1 MADAQKTID
10 LIFNGVDKTGAATLS
25 ALNNAKSFSTSL
37 KDATQPIADFTVG
50 ALKVE
55 AGLLAAGLAM
65 TTFAVKSAG
74 EFDTSFR
81 EISTIIDATDSDL
94 AGFKTAIDD
103 YAAGSTQSI
112 EQITAALGAAIGSG
126 IDWKESLDLIA
137 TAEKLAVATRSD
149 LDGTTKVL
157 VSTLNS
163 YGLSVK
169 DAGDVSDLFFSII
182 DKGDI
187 KMVDLANSFA
197 KVAPIA
203 KISGVSL
210 EEVGAA
216 IATLTA
222 SGIKPAESIEYLR
235 GAISNII
242 SPSSM
247 ARDLAAELGI
257 NFSAAGIKAD
267 GLQGLLVK
275 VAAATGGSADK
286 MKILFGDIGG
296 FTAAATLAGPQAATF
311 AQTLIGMADR
321 AGKASAAFEIMK
333 LSIENSGKIIG
344 NSFDYML
351 RQIGTP
357 LLDEFGGIANA
368 IASIF
373 KALGASVKDG
383 ALNDLL
389 QYIEDQFGGIQ
400 AALETVAKNLPA
412 ALSKADLSGFK
423 GGIDAV
429 VGAFA
434 KLFDNI
440 DITTVDGLT
449 RAIELAGAA
458 FLGLS
463 KFTAGVIEGFKPL
476 FDKLVE
482 LASRIGGLGPD
493 FFKIAGSVG
502 SVVTQFN
509 LLAGGLTN
517 LLPWLETLV
526 GLLIAKQGLSLLG
539 AVKALAVG
547 LPAFTSALTTAGIAM
562 MAYMAA
568 DKVVDL
574 VAALVAWSNAND
586 NLKSSQEQSIAIN
599 TRAGDS
605 LARFAETTGLVVKS
619 IDEADALISSG
630 TVVWS
635 TAANGWVKAGDAL
648 ADVAGAAADTVNPF
662 EKSNAAMLAAASA
675 GDKVGKSSREL
686 AAGQK
691 DVVTYT
697 MQTVPVFDALTG
709 KITGYEQRLVAAA
722 GGAVALGGAAKGLN
736 QDLSTSAGVMDA
748 LAQKTD
754 LTNKELIDLAK
765 VTKDAEGKLAE
776 LASNERIKFIEA
788 NVSLNIANLE
798 ANTKVA
804 TALIEGISS
813 TIDAS
818 SKLLG
823 DLFGQFGN
831 FDKMG
836 FSEQWKIIDQ
846 INIENKLKQEA
857 FDLQKKLTEAQ
868 IEMMKAQTDMLVN
881 GDGLI
886 KITGDGLEPHLEAFM
901 WKIIEKV
908 QVRVNKDGLKMLL
921 GV

>member
-112 EQITAALGAAIGSG
+112 EQITSALGAAIGSG
-126 IDWKESLDLIA
+126 IDWKDSLDLIS

-242 SPSSM
+242 SPTSQ
-247 ARDLAAELGI
+247 AKDLAADLGI
-257 NFSAAGIKAD
+257 NFSAAGLKAD
-267 GLQGLLVK
+267 GLQGLLAK
-275 VAAATGGSADK
+275 VATATGGSADK

-311 AQTLIGMADR
+311 AQNLIDMADR
-321 AGKASAAFEIMK
+321 SGKASAAFEIMK
-333 LSIENSGKIIG
+333 LSIENSSKIIG
-344 NSFDYML
+344 NSFDYLL

-368 IASIF
+368 IAGIF
-373 KALGASVKDG
+373 KALGVSVKDG

-389 QYIEDQFGGIQ
+389 QYIEDQFSGIQ
-400 AALETVAKNLPA
+400 AALEAVAKNLPA
-412 ALSKADLSGFK
+412 ALAKADLSGFK

-429 VGAFA
+429 VGAFS
-434 KLFDNI
+434 KLFSNI

-463 KFTAGVIEGFKPL
+463 QFTAGVIESFKPL
-476 FDKLVE
+476 FDQLVK
-482 LASRIGGLGPD
+482 LASGVDGMGEGFAEALGNIGGAALQINA
-493 FFKIAGSVG
+493 FA
-502 SVVTQFN
+502 TA
-509 LLAGGLTN
+509 LGGLT
-517 LLPWLETLV
+517 PWLETIV
-526 GLLIAKQGLSLLG
+526 GLMVAKQGVSLVG
-539 AVKALAVG
+539 GVVALNAA
-547 LPAFTSALTTAGIAM
+547 LPALVGTMAVWTGGIAAGAAGIGLIVYALNEWKT
-562 MAYMAA
+562 AA
-568 DKVVDL
+568 DK
-574 VAALVAWSNAND
+574 
-586 NLKSSQEQSIAIN
+586 LKESQEQSVQVNKLSSDA
-599 TRAGDS
+599 
-605 LARFAETTGLVVKS
+605 LERFAQTTGIAVKS
-619 IDEADALISSG
+619 LDEAIQLHKDG
-630 TVVWS
+630 VVVWDEAS
-635 TAANGWVKAGDAL
+635 KSYKKAGEAMDIGGTAARNT
-648 ADVAGAAADTVNPF
+648 ADEFRKSEIAYQNSAAAI
-662 EKSNAAMLAAASA
+662 
-675 GDKVGKSSREL
+675 DKTTDSSKKL

-709 KITGYEQRLVAAA
+709 KITGYEQKLVAAA
-722 GGAVALGGAAKGLN
+722 GGAVSLGNAAKGMNDNLG
-736 QDLSTSAGVMDA
+736 TSAGVMDS
-748 LAQKTD
+748 LSKKTD
-754 LTNKELIDLAK
+754 LTNKDLIELAK
-765 VTKDAEGKLAE
+765 VTKEAEGKLAA
-776 LASNERIKFIEA
+776 LASNERIKTIEA
-788 NVSLNIANLE
+788 KVSLNIANLE
-798 ANTKVA
+798 ANSKIA
-804 TALIEGISS
+804 TALIEGISN
-813 TIDAS
+813 TITS
-818 SKLLG
+818 SSNLLG
-823 DLFGQFGN
+823 ELFGMLGN
-831 FDKMG
+831 EALSFSDK
-836 FSEQWKIIDQ
+836 WKIDDQ
-846 INIENKLKQEA
+846 IDIENQLKKDA
-857 FDLQKKLTEAQ
+857 FELQKNLTEAQ
-868 IEMMKAQTDMLVN
+868 IAMMKAQTAALVN
-881 GDGLI
+881 GEGLI
-886 KITGDGLEPHLEAFM
+886 QIDGAGLKPHLEAFM
-901 WKIIEKV
+901 WEILSAIQVKV
-908 QVRVNKDGLKMLL
+908 NQDGLKMLL
-921 GV
+921 GT

>member
-25 ALNNAKSFSTSL
+25 ALNNAKTFTASL
-37 KDATQPIADFTVG
+37 QNVTQPIADFTVG
-50 ALKVE
+50 ALKLE

-65 TTFAVKSAG
+65 TTFAVKTAG

-81 EISTIIDATDSDL
+81 EISTIADASAEDL
-94 AGFKTAIDD
+94 AGFRNAIDE
-103 YAAGSTQSI
+103 YAAGSTQSMDKI
-112 EQITAALGAAIGSG
+112 MGALSAAVGSG
-126 IDWKESLDLIA
+126 VKWSESLDLIA

-149 LDGTTKVL
+149 LDSTTKVL

-163 YGLSVK
+163 YGLEVK

-321 AGKASAAFEIMK
+321 AGKASAAFDIMK
-333 LSIENSGKIIG
+333 LSIENSSKIIG

-368 IASIF
+368 IAGIF
-373 KALGASVKDG
+373 KALGTSVKDG

-389 QYIEDQFGGIQ
+389 KYIEDQFGGIQ
-400 AALETVAKNLPA
+400 AALEAVAKNLPA
-412 ALSKADLSGFK
+412 ALAKADLSGFK

-429 VGAFA
+429 AGAF
-434 KLFDNI
+434 KLLFNNI
-440 DITTVDGLT
+440 DITTVDGLR

-463 KFTAGVIEGFKPL
+463 KFTAGVIESFKPL
-476 FDKLVE
+476 FDTLVKA
-482 LASRIGGLGPD
+482 ASQVGGLGTGFAD
-493 FFKIAGSVG
+493 ALGNIGGAALQVNIFA
-502 SVVTQFN
+502 TA
-509 LLAGGLTN
+509 LGGLV
-517 LLPWLETLV
+517 PWLEAIV
-526 GLLIAKQGLSLLG
+526 GLIVAKQGVSLVGGVLTLST
-539 AVKALAVG
+539 A
-547 LPAFTSALTTAGIAM
+547 LPALVGTMAAWTGGIAAGAAGIGLIM
-562 MAYMAA
+562 Y
-568 DKVVDL
+568 
-574 VAALVAWSNAND
+574 ALND
-586 NLKSSQEQSIAIN
+586 WKEATDRLKASQDQSVQVNKLSS
-599 TRAGDS
+599 DS
-605 LARFAETTGLVVKS
+605 LERFAQTTGITVKS
-619 IDEADALISSG
+619 LDEAIQLHKDGVVVWDEASKSYKKAGEAMDGSG
-630 TVVWS
+630 TAARNTADEFRKSEIAYQNS
-635 TAANGWVKAGDAL
+635 TAAI
-648 ADVAGAAADTVNPF
+648 
-662 EKSNAAMLAAASA
+662 
-675 GDKVGKSSREL
+675 DKTTESSKKL

-691 DVVTYT
+691 DLATYA
-697 MQTVPVFDALTG
+697 MQTVPVFDSLTG

-722 GGAVALGGAAKGLN
+722 GGNVTLGNAAKGLN
-736 QDLSTSAGVMDA
+736 QDLSTSTGVMDA
-748 LAQKTD
+748 LSKKTD

-765 VTKDAEGKLAE
+765 VTKDAEVQLAT
-776 LASNERIKFIEA
+776 LASNERIKNIEA

-798 ANTKVA
+798 ANTKIA
-804 TALIEGISS
+804 TALIEGISNTITS
-813 TIDAS
+813 TGDV
-818 SKLLG
+818 LG
-823 DLFGQFGN
+823 GLFGQFKD
-831 FDKMG
+831 FDSMG
-836 FSEQWKIIDQ
+836 FSQQWKIEEQID
-846 INIENKLKQEA
+846 IENKLRREA
-857 FDLQKKLTEAQ
+857 FDLQKRLTDAQ
-868 IEMMKAQTDMLVN
+868 IEMMQAQTNALVN
-881 GDGLI
+881 GDSLI

-901 WKIIEKV
+901 WKIMEKV

>member
-25 ALNNAKSFSTSL
+25 ALNNAKSFTAGL
-37 KDATQPIADFTVG
+37 QNVTQPIADFTVG
-50 ALKVE
+50 ALKLE

-65 TTFAVKSAG
+65 TVFAVKTAG
-74 EFDTSFR
+74 DFDGAFR
-81 EISTIIDATDSDL
+81 QISTIIDASAEDL
-94 AGFKTAIDD
+94 DGFKAAILD
-103 YAAGSTQSI
+103 YAEGSTQPLDK
-112 EQITAALGAAIGSG
+112 ITTALANAIGSG
-126 IDWKESLDLIA
+126 VDWSKSLDLIA

-149 LDGTTKVL
+149 LDSTTKVL

-163 YGLSVK
+163 YGMEIA
-169 DAGDVSDLFFSII
+169 DAGGLSDLFFKII
-182 DKGDI
+182 DEGDI
-187 KMVDLANSFA
+187 SMTDLANSFA

-210 EEVGAA
+210 QEVGAA

-242 SPSSM
+242 SPSKQG
-247 ARDLAAELGI
+247 ADLAAELGI
-257 NFSAAGIKAD
+257 QFNA
-267 GLQGLLVK
+267 QGLAANGLAGTLQA
-275 VAAATGGSADK
+275 VAEKTGGSADK

-296 FTAAATLAGPQAATF
+296 FTAAATLAGPQAEKF
-311 AQTLIGMADR
+311 AQSIVAMGNVTGATD
-321 AGKASAAFEIMK
+321 AAFAKMAGSLETAT
-333 LSIENSGKIIG
+333 GKISSAFTVLLV
-344 NSFDYML
+344 N
-351 RQIGTP
+351 IGTP
-357 LLDEFGGIANA
+357 LLDEFGGIASA
-368 IASIF
+368 IAKIF
-373 KALGASVKDG
+373 EVLGESVKSGALG
-383 ALNDLL
+383 DLV
-389 QYIEDQFGGIQ
+389 QYIESQFGGIQ
-400 AALETVAKNLPA
+400 AALDTVAKNLPA
-412 ALSKADLSGFK
+412 ALASADFSGFK

-429 VGAFA
+429 LGAM
-434 KLFDNI
+434 KSLFGAI
-440 DITTVDGLT
+440 DLTTVEGL
-449 RAIELAGAA
+449 RQAIETVGAA

-463 KFTAGVIEGFKPL
+463 KYTAGVIESFEPL
-476 FDKLVE
+476 FNVLVE
-482 LASRIGGLGPD
+482 VGKGAKDVDLSFLEFAGNLGGIATQLNVVLPLFTGLLGILTVKSGLGLLTE
-493 FFKIAGSVG
+493 FKGLVSILPSLATAITGAGV
-502 SVVTQFN
+502 
-509 LLAGGLTN
+509 
-517 LLPWLETLV
+517 
-526 GLLIAKQGLSLLG
+526 
-539 AVKALAVG
+539 
-547 LPAFTSALTTAGIAM
+547 ALT
-562 MAYMAA
+562 AYFAA
-568 DKVVDL
+568 DKVIEL
-574 VAALVAWSNAND
+574 VQALTAWSNAND
-586 NLKSSQEQSIAIN
+586 HLKSSQEQSIAIN

-619 IDEADALISSG
+619 IDEADALISAG

-662 EKSNAAMLAAASA
+662 EKSNAAMLAAANA

-748 LAQKTD
+748 LGQKTD
-754 LTNKELIDLAK
+754 LTNKELIELAQ
-765 VTKDAEGKLAE
+765 VTKDAEGRLAE

-798 ANTKVA
+798 ANSKIA

-813 TIDAS
+813 TITS
-818 SKLLG
+818 TG
-823 DLFGQFGN
+823 DVLTGLFGQFGD

-836 FSEQWKIIDQ
+836 FSEQWKITEQIDK
-846 INIENKLKQEA
+846 ENKLRQEA

-868 IEMMKAQTDMLVN
+868 IEMMKAQTDALAN
-881 GDGLI
+881 GEGLI
-886 KITGDGLEPHLEAFM
+886 QIDGSGLKPHLEAFM
-901 WKIIEKV
+901 WEILSAIQVKV
-908 QVRVNKDGLKMLL
+908 NRDGLKMLL

>member
-25 ALNNAKSFSTSL
+25 ALNNAKTFTASL
-37 KDATQPIADFTVG
+37 QNVTQPIADFTVG
-50 ALKVE
+50 ALKLE

-65 TTFAVKSAG
+65 TTFAVKTAG

-81 EISTIIDATDSDL
+81 EISTIADASAEDL
-94 AGFKTAIDD
+94 AGFRNAIDE
-103 YAAGSTQSI
+103 YAAGSTQSMDKI
-112 EQITAALGAAIGSG
+112 MGALSAAVGSG
-126 IDWKESLDLIA
+126 VKWSESLDLIA

-149 LDGTTKVL
+149 LDSTTKVL

-163 YGLSVK
+163 YGLEVK

-321 AGKASAAFEIMK
+321 AGKASAAFDIMK
-333 LSIENSGKIIG
+333 LSIENSSKIIG

-368 IASIF
+368 IAGIF
-373 KALGASVKDG
+373 KALGTSVKDG

-389 QYIEDQFGGIQ
+389 KYIEDQFGGIQ
-400 AALETVAKNLPA
+400 AALEAVAKNLPA
-412 ALSKADLSGFK
+412 ALAKADLSGFK

-429 VGAFA
+429 AGAF
-434 KLFDNI
+434 KLLFNNI
-440 DITTVDGLT
+440 DITTVDGLR

-463 KFTAGVIEGFKPL
+463 KFTAGVIESFKPL
-476 FDKLVE
+476 FDTLVKA
-482 LASRIGGLGPD
+482 ASQVGGLGTGFAD
-493 FFKIAGSVG
+493 ALGNIGGAALQVNIFA
-502 SVVTQFN
+502 TA
-509 LLAGGLTN
+509 LGGLV
-517 LLPWLETLV
+517 PWLEAIV
-526 GLLIAKQGLSLLG
+526 GLIVAKQGVSLVGGVLTLST
-539 AVKALAVG
+539 A
-547 LPAFTSALTTAGIAM
+547 LPALVGTMAAWTGGIAAGAAGIGLIM
-562 MAYMAA
+562 Y
-568 DKVVDL
+568 
-574 VAALVAWSNAND
+574 ALND
-586 NLKSSQEQSIAIN
+586 WKEATDRLKASQDQSVQVNKLSS
-599 TRAGDS
+599 DS
-605 LARFAETTGLVVKS
+605 LERFAQTTGITVKS
-619 IDEADALISSG
+619 LDEAIQLHKDGVVVWDEASKSYKKAGEAMDGSG
-630 TVVWS
+630 TAARNTADEFRKSEIAYQNS
-635 TAANGWVKAGDAL
+635 TAAI
-648 ADVAGAAADTVNPF
+648 
-662 EKSNAAMLAAASA
+662 
-675 GDKVGKSSREL
+675 DKTTESSKKL

-691 DVVTYT
+691 DLATYA
-697 MQTVPVFDALTG
+697 MQTVPVFDSLTG
-709 KITGYEQRLVAAA
+709 KIIGYEQRLVKSADGTISLGKATDKTADGLKKLADETKRASDNQEKWNQEVAKMDFAAKIKMIESA
-722 GGAVALGGAAKGLN
+722 TQIAVA
-736 QDLSTSAGVMDA
+736 S
-748 LAQKTD
+748 
-754 LTNKELIDLAK
+754 
-765 VTKDAEGKLAE
+765 
-776 LASNERIKFIEA
+776 IEA
-788 NVSLNIANLE
+788 DAKKTVAAFESINNTITVTTKSITEMFGIMAAPNAMDWSTYKNIQNQ
-798 ANTKVA
+798 
-804 TALIEGISS
+804 IS
-813 TIDAS
+813 T
-818 SKLLG
+818 
-823 DLFGQFGN
+823 
-831 FDKMG
+831 
-836 FSEQWKIIDQ
+836 
-846 INIENKLKQEA
+846 ENKLRQDA

-868 IEMMKAQTDMLVN
+868 IDMMKAQTKALTN
-881 GDGLI
+881 GEGLI
-886 KITGDGLEPHLEAFM
+886 KIDGAGLKPHLEAFM
-901 WKIIEKV
+901 WEILKAIQIK
-908 QVRVNKDGLKMLL
+908 VNKDGLKMLL